1 MKRKISTISAILFCL
16 LFIALMQSCTPT
28 TEEASKTVYVAPIW
42 KGSLSFAP
50 SDPEKGWAY
59 YDTTTGKSY
68 IYDGTEWQIIMQD
81 GAGSGSS
88 SSASDMVYI
97 GESTEEIDGKT
108 YVVKSY
114 ADVDV
119 AEPYFYT
126 YYKKYYWD
134 NKLRRLYTF
143 YHGIGS
149 ALDYEYTQFREHL
162 CGGTL
167 GSWTVLTYSEEGNI
181 ETSTHYSREVFYN
194 YEYTYYENGKMKTFK
209 QKTNGVI
216 SSENTYYENGKAKTS
231 KRYTD
236 GVIYAERTLYENGV
250 EQLAVIY
257 NTDGSID
264 RFYTKYPSG
273 YIQYCYRV
281 DIGYLLS
288 YEDEKTLSLGSNDW
302 LEAILCTPEKA
313 ERELEELKRQLTD

>member
-16 LFIALMQSCTPT
+16 LFIAFMQSCTPT

-68 IYDGTEWQIIMQD
+68 IYDGAKWQIIMQD
-81 GAGSGSS
+81 GGGSGSS

-97 GESTEEIDGKT
+97 GESTKEIDGKT

-126 YYKKYYWD
+126 YYKKYYLD
-134 NKLRRLYTF
+134 NKLRRLYSF
-143 YHGIGS
+143 SHGIGS

-167 GSWTVLTYSEEGNI
+167 GYWTVLTYSEEGNR
-181 ETSTHYSREVFYN
+181 ETLTSYSDGVIHSYS
-194 YEYTYYENGKMKTFK
+194 TYYENGKT
-209 QKTNGVI
+209 
-216 SSENTYYENGKAKTS
+216 KTS
-231 KRYTD
+231 KQFTD
-236 GVIYAERTLYENGV
+236 GVIYAERTLYENGT

-273 YIQYCYRV
+273 YIQYCYSN
-281 DIGYLLS
+281 IGYLLF
-288 YEDEKTLSLGSNDW
+288 YGDGKTLSLGSDNY
-302 LEAILCTPEKA
+302 LNAISCTPDEAVEK
-313 ERELEELKRQLTD
+313 LEELKRLLTD